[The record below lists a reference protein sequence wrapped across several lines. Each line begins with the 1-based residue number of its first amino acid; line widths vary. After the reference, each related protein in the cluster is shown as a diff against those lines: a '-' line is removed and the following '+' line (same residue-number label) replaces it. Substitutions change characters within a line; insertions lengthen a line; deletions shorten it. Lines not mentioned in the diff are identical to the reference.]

1 VFQSL
6 LKFKMAFPTWKSSP
20 YSIAAVNLGKNVA
33 LAVVAIAIL
42 KTVAKVIHAY
52 IGLWAD
58 SPQLQDTSKP
68 TPAELRALAQP
79 HKLLEFQRLRTEEAN
94 AHAATLQRFAALFA
108 SKQFSREQLTAAI
121 STTRSAH
128 AGVSGLS
135 NQQQKLLIILEKA
148 VTPDADAG
156 VIMAAATDAV
166 QAAQLEQEQLVL
178 LKDATLPVVDV
189 GDVEQRQLRLD
200 GRRGT

>member
-1 VFQSL
+1 
-6 LKFKMAFPTWKSSP
+6 MAFPTWKSTP
-20 YSIAAVNLGKNVA
+20 YSTAAVNLGKNVA
-33 LAVVAIAIL
+33 VAVVAIAIL
-42 KTVAKVIHAY
+42 KTVAKVIHAC

-58 SPQLQDTSKP
+58 SSQLQDTSKP
-68 TPAELRALAQP
+68 TTAELRALAQP
-79 HKLLEFQRLRTEEAN
+79 HRLLEFQRLRTDEAN

-108 SKQFSREQLTAAI
+108 SKQLSREQLTAAV

-128 AGVSGLS
+128 AGVSGLA
-135 NQQQKLLIILEKA
+135 NQQQQQKLLVILEKA
-148 VTPDADAG
+148 VTPDADPG

>member
-1 VFQSL
+1 
-6 LKFKMAFPTWKSSP
+6 M
-20 YSIAAVNLGKNVA
+20 
-33 LAVVAIAIL
+33 
-42 KTVAKVIHAY
+42 
-52 IGLWAD
+52 
-58 SPQLQDTSKP
+58 
-68 TPAELRALAQP
+68 
-79 HKLLEFQRLRTEEAN
+79 
-94 AHAATLQRFAALFA
+94 
-108 SKQFSREQLTAAI
+108 
-121 STTRSAH
+121 
-128 AGVSGLS
+128 S